1 MTIYGILFSTEV
13 YNFLFFCICITFQ
26 NSEKQLSYVLDFL
39 NSLKY
44 FCPLLLNTVDLFK
57 GIMIFLKLYVYM
69 DMYVSTCVCVS
80 TSGCRCQQDNKGR
93 QTQASVSHLI
103 GVLGTKLML
112 CVRVIPTL
120 S

>member
-1 MTIYGILFSTEV
+1 MTIYGILFSAEV

-57 GIMIFLKLYVYM
+57 GIMIFFKTLCVYG
-69 DMYVSTCVCVS
+69 YVCVY
-80 TSGCRCQQDNKGR
+80 
-93 QTQASVSHLI
+93 
-103 GVLGTKLML
+103 L
-112 CVRVIPTL
+112 CMCVYKWL
-120 S
+120 